1 MLREFLV
8 ENAGG
13 SLKQFCML
21 VILIAMYLPINSLAE
36 FNIVTYTNKVCLNG
50 ETYFN
55 QYEDCDKRALTND
68 SSKEKAYLC
77 KSKYEYVNAFG
88 QKTYDSCLNLIA
100 GDNTVYA
107 NRVNNPRSGLAPHKE
122 DVSTNTKIDSC
133 FAPDDRST
141 SNAIVIG
148 GLRPAVYNASTVNTC
163 FEKVL
168 QELSTLKDY
177 LSSKDYK
184 YFLFTTK
191 IARKIYLKVYDVD
204 LNLDVSDLNFITGR
218 GNTPATQA
226 AFNLIHIGDYNLAQ
240 FVMYNFISR
249 EDLAKEQIALFPM
262 LKSLNENSFKIL
274 FFTRKYLNIFMDQLS
289 SEKIYSE
296 IVNLKPNQPQAI
308 PLNFIYVAK
317 MIQSITPIEEAKYKL
332 WEALRSLA
340 KTKDEQLLQLN
351 NSIKYGSVSDVTKKL
366 ILDEIQNLKLN
377 SRIEKKRVAD
387 LLIKE
392 INLKKRNI
400 ETIQSTL
407 ANHIKNQQAVHYKV
421 PELKSL
427 DVLMSFVD
435 FDFSFGIKQLT
446 ELVALQANTD
456 HEEYLKYVMAS
467 LSQLSLAAKYSFE
480 KLITELN
487 NIEFLASSGDINSI
501 ERFRNL
507 QLEIIKSGGSDQL
520 VGDLQNLFNIQNLDQ
535 VKVLSAVGVLK
546 DSIQKR
552 ISGITQYN
560 STLYNTSYGKK
571 SNNEK
576 CHVFMPDGC
585 L

>member
-1 MLREFLV
+1 M
-8 ENAGG
+8 
-13 SLKQFCML
+13 KQFCTL

-77 KSKYEYVNAFG
+77 KSKYEYVDAFG

-100 GDNTVYA
+100 GDNTIYA

-141 SNAIVIG
+141 SSAIVIG

-168 QELSTLKDY
+168 QELNTLKDY
-177 LSSKDYK
+177 VSSKDYR

-317 MIQSITPIEEAKYKL
+317 MIQSITPIVEAKYKL
-332 WEALRSLA
+332 WDALRSLA

-400 ETIQSTL
+400 ETIQSTI

-456 HEEYLKYVMAS
+456 HKEYLKYVMAS